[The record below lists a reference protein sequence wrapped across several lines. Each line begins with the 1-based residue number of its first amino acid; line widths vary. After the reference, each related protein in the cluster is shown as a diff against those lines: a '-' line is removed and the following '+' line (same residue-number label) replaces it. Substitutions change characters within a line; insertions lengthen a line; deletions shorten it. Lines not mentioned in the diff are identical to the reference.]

1 MVDWDVV
8 IWVSVLVALA
18 VLIAILL
25 YPILRAAVQGTRNR
39 RLPIVSMPARVVVKR
54 TWTGGFLFHIVST
67 DYYVTFQLDS
77 GERREFRVTGHAYGT
92 LVEGDAGSLS
102 VQGTRYLGFERGR

>member
-1 MVDWDVV
+1 MRASYSS
-8 IWVSVLVALA
+8 VSIETLEAELALPQPT
-18 VLIAILL
+18 
-25 YPILRAAVQGTRNR
+25 PILKRDGGR
-39 RLPIVSMPARVVVKR
+39 RDRRENAARVAVKR

-77 GERREFRVTGHAYGT
+77 GERRESRVTGHAYGT